1 MTNVHALSGLAT
13 PPLRGPEL
21 RRARLA
27 TMKRRAAALLAA
39 VTAVFLVTA
48 VWGGDVTWVAYVH
61 ATAEAAMIG
70 GLADWFA
77 VVALFRHPIG
87 IPIPHTAI
95 VVERKDQFADT
106 LGEFIQESFL
116 TPETITARVRSADAV
131 GRTARWLQQPANAER
146 VAGELLDGSV
156 RVADLV
162 RDDDV
167 HRVLEGVVRDRVDAV
182 PLAPLV
188 GRGLAFLIRDGRH
201 QQVLDVALRELDL
214 YLHENRDDLRRRL
227 GDQSPWW
234 LPGAAEDRIFE
245 RLVDGARAL
254 IAEMLEDREHHL
266 RRRFEERLVR
276 LATELQTSPDHLA
289 RGEQLKH
296 EVLSTPEV
304 RAWATDLWSD
314 VKVRLRSQAEA
325 DDSPLRD
332 RLSTVIAAVGVRLDD
347 DPVLAG
353 KLERS
358 LETGVAQV
366 VERFHGQIGDLV
378 STTIA
383 HWDAEETADR
393 LELLLGPDLQFIRI
407 NGTVVGAL
415 AGLVLYGISRL
426 LG

>member
-1 MTNVHALSGLAT
+1 MTTTIAVPT
-13 PPLRGPEL
+13 VQGPEL

-27 TMKRRAAALLAA
+27 TMKRRATALLLG

-48 VWGGDVTWVAYVH
+48 VWGTDVTWVRYVH
-61 ATAEAAMIG
+61 ATSEAAMVG

-95 VVERKDQFADT
+95 IVERKDQFAET
-106 LGEFIQESFL
+106 LGEFIGETFL
-116 TPETITARVRSADAV
+116 TPETITARVRNADVVRRSAE
-131 GRTARWLQQPANAER
+131 WLQQPANAQR

-162 RDDDV
+162 RDEDV

-182 PLAPLV
+182 PLAPLL
-188 GRGLAFLIRDGRH
+188 GRGLAFVIRDGRH
-201 QQVLDVALRELDL
+201 QQALDVALRELDR
-214 YLHENRDDLRRRL
+214 YLADDRDDLRRRL
-227 GDQSPWW
+227 GEQSPWW

-245 RLVDGARAL
+245 RLIDGARTL
-254 IAEMLEDREHHL
+254 IAEMLDDRGHHL

-276 LATELQTSPDHLA
+276 LADELQTSPEYLA

-296 EVLSTPEV
+296 EVLATPEV
-304 RAWATDLWSD
+304 RAWATDLWTD
-314 VKVRLRSQAEA
+314 LKTQLRAQAEA
-325 DDSPLRD
+325 GDSPLRT
-332 RLSTVIAAVGVRLDD
+332 RLTALVAATGTRLAD

-358 LETGVAQV
+358 IETGVAQV

-378 STTIA
+378 STTVA
-383 HWDAEETADR
+383 RWDAAETADR

-415 AGLVLYGISRL
+415 AGLVLYTISQA